1 MRWHNSINGPCRKI
15 NHLTRHDQHD
25 LWPSAQYA
33 QPLNRSIVQSFS
45 PFIPLDNNSHAQIP
59 KLPNLIGIYWKC
71 VLVSPRLTP
80 CCPPLPPHTCK
91 MRGKLSSMCDFV
103 CLSASL
109 FLPLVCHVLYRFS
122 FAFIAIFIWSEYHL
136 WQLKVFSANLFSI
149 FVCGHPINPNRI
161 VQFAGQLSSLGG
173 LLWANPKFDCKIC
186 FYFYAKGVQRIIEL
200 RTAGRCYK

>member
-33 QPLNRSIVQSFS
+33 QPLKRWIVQSFS

-80 CCPPLPPHTCK
+80 CCLQNAWKIEFPVWLCVSLY
-91 MRGKLSSMCDFV
+91 LSRSF
-103 CLSASL
+103 S
-109 FLPLVCHVLYRFS
+109 LVCHVLYRFS

-149 FVCGHPINPNRI
+149 FVCGHPINPNR

-186 FYFYAKGVQRIIEL
+186 FYFYAKGVQRIIEP